1 MPVVAPL
8 TRAWRF
14 IPERVLTHLEELAY
28 LWQRRRASIRSD
40 SLTLRD
46 FAYLNERI
54 EAHVQG
60 AMVAGA
66 ALDDIAGSALVSSD
80 RDEVFAIGWALLRG
94 AADHQVSR
102 VLEVFLETKGGGL
115 AGLGEALTLVPLA
128 STEAAL
134 RDALTHGNAPQAA
147 WASLA
152 LAQKGRLEADA
163 AGLAGLLVHD
173 QGSVA
178 EVAWRAARCVDAHH
192 TAQPRPY
199 AEALRHADP
208 LVVETAVET
217 AIWTGQPWVLDT
229 LWRLAAV
236 PERQP
241 WALGWL
247 GALAPPDGQAAVL
260 ARISEQP
267 AAQRGPL
274 AARLGTCQA
283 LEQVHVWMAS
293 DDPQLAASALRGWSR
308 MTGLSADGA
317 RVASPAGDDEDPV
330 FQDLRDELV
339 LPDLA
344 KVRQLRDE
352 HGKRWQGGV
361 RWCRGHD
368 IRDSLSR
375 EAQRWIDLE
384 ARWDFGARAA
394 LAGQGVIPPPPS
406 V

>member
-1 MPVVAPL
+1 M
-8 TRAWRF
+8 
-14 IPERVLTHLEELAY
+14 H
-28 LWQRRRASIRSD
+28 
-40 SLTLRD
+40 
-46 FAYLNERI
+46 
-54 EAHVQG
+54 
-60 AMVAGA
+60 
-66 ALDDIAGSALVSSD
+66 
-80 RDEVFAIGWALLRG
+80 
-94 AADHQVSR
+94 
-102 VLEVFLETKGGGL
+102 
-115 AGLGEALTLVPLA
+115 
-128 STEAAL
+128 
-134 RDALTHGNAPQAA
+134 
-147 WASLA
+147 
-152 LAQKGRLEADA
+152 
-163 AGLAGLLVHD
+163 
-173 QGSVA
+173 
-178 EVAWRAARCVDAHH
+178 
-192 TAQPRPY
+192 
-199 AEALRHADP
+199 
-208 LVVETAVET
+208 
-217 AIWTGQPWVLDT
+217 
-229 LWRLAAV
+229 
-236 PERQP
+236 
-241 WALGWL
+241 
-247 GALAPPDGQAAVL
+247 
-260 ARISEQP
+260 EQP

>member
-1 MPVVAPL
+1 MPAVAPL

-14 IPERVLTHLEELAY
+14 IPERALIHLEELAY
-28 LWQRRRASIRSD
+28 LWQRRRASLRSD
-40 SLTLRD
+40 SLTLQD
-46 FAYLNERI
+46 FAYLTERI
-54 EAHVQG
+54 EAHGQG
-60 AMVAGA
+60 AMVAGD
-66 ALDDIAGSALVSSD
+66 ALDDIAGGGLESAD
-80 RDEVFAIGWALLRG
+80 RDEVFAIAWALLRC
-94 AADHQVSR
+94 AADHQVAR
-102 VLEVFLETKGGGL
+102 VLEAFQQARGPAL

-134 RDALTHGNAPQAA
+134 RAALSHGNAHQMA
-147 WASLA
+147 WANLA
-152 LAQKGRLEADA
+152 LAQQGRLDADA

-173 QGSVA
+173 QGGVA
-178 EVAWRAARCVDAHH
+178 EVAWRAVRCVDTRHA
-192 TAQPRPY
+192 ARPRPY

-208 LVVETAVET
+208 GVVEAAVEA
-217 AIWTGQPWVLDT
+217 AIWTGQPWVLDS
-229 LWRLAAV
+229 LWRLAEV

-247 GALAPPDGQAAVL
+247 AALAPAEGQAAVL
-260 ARISEQP
+260 ARIGAQP
-267 AAQRGPL
+267 AVQRGPL
-274 AARLGTCQA
+274 AARLGSWPA
-283 LEQVHVWMAS
+283 LESVHAWMAS
-293 DDPQLAASALRGWSR
+293 DDPVLAASALRGWSR

-317 RVASPAGDDEDPV
+317 RLIAPPAGGDDPALE
-330 FQDLRDELV
+330 DLREELV

-344 KVRQLRDE
+344 RVRQHRDE